1 MQSLIAEARR
11 GARLFLHTFDKG
23 LSQVMHFSER
33 MKMRVILQS
42 AILLLL
48 PALAWSA
55 SLSKEEAIQTAERF
69 VLENGY
75 TNAPREK
82 VKEQLD
88 HESIEMIVE
97 GKEAREQLLVA
108 RVDTLKP
115 KAIGI
120 RKGRKGGSDGW
131 SVAFEYTNS
140 SLNNTCRV
148 VTMNSDGTSMRV
160 EHVDGILSFFK
171 GFDLD

>member
-1 MQSLIAEARR
+1 MAKS
-11 GARLFLHTFDKG
+11 
-23 LSQVMHFSER
+23 LSQVMYFGER
-33 MKMRVILQS
+33 MKMRVLFHS
-42 AILLLL
+42 AVLLLL

-75 TNAPREK
+75 TNAPRET
-82 VKEQLD
+82 VKAQLD

-97 GKEAREQLLVA
+97 GKEAREQLLAA

-120 RKGRKGGSDGW
+120 RRGRKGGSDGW
-131 SVAFEYTNS
+131 SVAFEYTNQ
-140 SLNNTCRV
+140 SLNDTCRV
-148 VTMNSDGTSMRV
+148 VTMNLDGTKIRV

-171 GFDLD
+171 GFHLD

>member
-1 MQSLIAEARR
+1 MYVAPCSLD
-11 GARLFLHTFDKG
+11 FFPKG
-23 LSQVMHFSER
+23 KSQVMSFSE
-33 MKMRVILQS
+33 KKKIKVLLNS

-48 PALAWSA
+48 PALAWAA

-82 VKEQLD
+82 VKAQLD

-97 GKEAREQLLVA
+97 GKEAREQLLDA
-108 RVDTLKP
+108 RVDTLKL

-131 SVAFEYTNS
+131 SVAFEYTNP
-140 SLNNTCRV
+140 SLNETCRV
-148 VTMNSDGTSMRV
+148 VTMNSDGTNMRV